1 MTGYRRL
8 EKNGDRFMEHLAWY
22 GFIFNDPELRNGQ
35 IRDAERSRRT
45 GLTTNSTQVLRR
57 WFADALHGLASRV
70 DPAPRTL
77 DFRPAPSS
85 TLQ

>member
-1 MTGYRRL
+1 
-8 EKNGDRFMEHLAWY
+8 MEHLAWY

-57 WFADALHGLASRV
+57 WFALALHGLAFRV
-70 DPAPRTL
+70 DPASRTVDL
-77 DFRPAPSS
+77 RPAPVSGIEQFAS
-85 TLQ
+85 